1 MKVEG
6 LKFIEEIEE
15 IEGIEKIDDE
25 TNKNI

>member
-25 TNKNI
+25 TYKNI